1 MQNRLFFLFWRNGIF
16 FIIQNIWFKQSY
28 AERKSEPVLPV
39 KTPVQR
45 RAHGETSLAQAAQLL
60 SQAMLPCPLYMHAYA
75 CSALHCSVLLGVLF
89 LWCMLCLINVPLP
102 TGRGGGGAGRGP
114 HVPDQPPQGSLYRM
128 PSQMTPPQAATVFYN
143 SQYGWVLLSPIRF
156 SCSPSLKSLEPGR
169 RNTYSRSPDPCT
181 AQPSWAHDDA
191 LVIWALPDCLRTRV
205 FVASAVCVRTC
216 LYHRSC
222 PSSSWDPSTPQ
233 LWIINWQG
241 RHMSISRPCHSV
253 LSLTSC
259 SDPERIA
266 IVTR

>member
-1 MQNRLFFLFWRNGIF
+1 MASF
-16 FIIQNIWFKQSY
+16 
-28 AERKSEPVLPV
+28 
-39 KTPVQR
+39 
-45 RAHGETSLAQAAQLL
+45 LL
-60 SQAMLPCPLYMHAYA
+60 SKTYGLSNHTLKENQSPSCQSKPQSSAGHMVRPPLHRLHNCCRKQCSPVRYTCMHTP
-75 CSALHCSVLLGVLF
+75 ALHCSVLLGVLF